1 MLDFRLET
9 FLSVCDTM
17 NYRRSAELLH
27 ITQPAVT
34 QHIQHLEKFYGHKL
48 FRYEGRRLKKT
59 AAAELLEQYART
71 MKINEAD
78 MLRQM
83 DERQIH
89 DLRIGVTK
97 TIAQCVIGQYAEHF
111 LRCPDN
117 DLTLIDENT
126 QNLLD
131 LIDQCKLDFALIEGI
146 FDRRKYGSI
155 RFSTEPFVGI
165 CAPDHPFAHQEVT
178 IAQLLDQTLLC
189 RRRAPAPVPFWKTS
203 CWTTTGASTISG
215 DASASAPSRSFWTL
229 SAKGWGVFRRRFRP
243 DSRGCPPSPSGTARS
258 AGSSTSCFCAAPAQ
272 RIRSGGSSATSP
284 QRMAPIMDEL
294 HISTHILM
302 FTLTKT
308 QYVGFVPL
316 GNSMFRSILGS
327 RTETDG
333 SSMSIGAIQKT
344 TLFWQGCN
352 LRCPVPL
359 PTICSPLW
367 TGSTTTGLAW
377 RPFSEPA
384 HNVKCSGRGAVQS
397 PIPEH
402 FSEL

>member
-165 CAPDHPFAHQEVT
+165 CASFLTKPCCAG
-178 IAQLLDQTLLC
+178 
-189 RRRAPAPVPFWKTS
+189 RRAPAPVPFWKTS

-229 SAKGWGVFRRRFRP
+229 SAKGWGCLSSMRFWP
-243 DSRGCPPSPSGTARS
+243 DSRGCPPSPYGTARS

-302 FTLTKT
+302 FTFNK
-308 QYVGFVPL
+308 
-316 GNSMFRSILGS
+316 I
-327 RTETDG
+327 
-333 SSMSIGAIQKT
+333 AI
-344 TLFWQGCN
+344 C
-352 LRCPVPL
+352 CV
-359 PTICSPLW
+359 C
-367 TGSTTTGLAW
+367 A
-377 RPFSEPA
+377 A
-384 HNVKCSGRGAVQS
+384 
-397 PIPEH
+397 
-402 FSEL
+402 

>member
-189 RRRAPAPVPFWKTS
+189 REEGSGTRAILENKLLDYNRSIYDFRRCICISTFSLILDFVRKGLGVSFVYEVLARQQGLPTFTIRDCQIRREFNFVFLRS
-203 CWTTTGASTISG
+203 TGAEDKI
-215 DASASAPSRSFWTL
+215 
-229 SAKGWGVFRRRFRP
+229 RRFI
-243 DSRGCPPSPSGTARS
+243 GYLPS
-258 AGSSTSCFCAAPAQ
+258 
-272 RIRSGGSSATSP
+272 
-284 QRMAPIMDEL
+284 E
-294 HISTHILM
+294 
-302 FTLTKT
+302 
-308 QYVGFVPL
+308 
-316 GNSMFRSILGS
+316 
-327 RTETDG
+327 DG
-333 SSMSIGAIQKT
+333 SHHG
-344 TLFWQGCN
+344 
-352 LRCPVPL
+352 
-359 PTICSPLW
+359 
-367 TGSTTTGLAW
+367 
-377 RPFSEPA
+377 
-384 HNVKCSGRGAVQS
+384 
-397 PIPEH
+397 
-402 FSEL
+402 